1 MKYIVANFKLNGN
14 TQFFKSYF
22 KEIKKYV
29 KKPTNMMFAMPNC
42 YLHLSKGLSNFI
54 VGAQNISHKSSGAC
68 TGEISAE
75 MARDLGA
82 QFCLVG
88 HSECRKRGETD
99 NQIEQKL
106 KLAKQNG
113 LTSILCIGEALDE
126 KPVFRQVLKRQLQ
139 VLENVGID
147 NIIIAYEPVWAIGTN
162 KTATTRDIKSVHGF
176 IKKFVLEKY
185 GKDVPVLYGGS
196 VNAINSRDIL
206 GLDVVDGVLVGGASL
221 NALNF
226 SSIYKSQL

>member
-14 TQFFKSYF
+14 TQFFRSYF
-22 KEIKKYV
+22 REIKKYI
-29 KKPTNMMFAMPNC
+29 KKPTNLMFAMPNC
-42 YLHLSKGLSNFI
+42 YLHLSKALLSYSI
-54 VGAQNISHKSSGAC
+54 GAQNISHKPSGAC

-75 MARDLGA
+75 MAKDLGA

-113 LTSILCIGEALDE
+113 LTSILCIGETLDE

-139 VLENVGID
+139 VLDNAEID
-147 NIIIAYEPVWAIGTN
+147 NIILAYEPVWAIGTN
-162 KTATTRDIKSVHGF
+162 KTATTRDIKSVHSF
-176 IKKFVLEKY
+176 IKKYIMEKF

-196 VNAINSRDIL
+196 VNATNSREIL
-206 GLDVVDGVLVGGASL
+206 KLDMVDGVLVGGASL

-226 SSIYKSQL
+226 SNIYKSQF

>member
-22 KEIKKYV
+22 RELKKYV
-29 KKPTNMMFAMPNC
+29 KKPSQMWFAVPNC
-42 YLHLSKGLSNFI
+42 YLHLSKVLPNFAI
-54 VGAQNISHKSSGAC
+54 GAQNICHKSSGAC

-75 MARDLGA
+75 MAKDLGA

-106 KLAKQNG
+106 KLSRQNG
-113 LTSILCIGEALDE
+113 LTSILCIGETIDE
-126 KPVFRQVLKRQLQ
+126 KSAFRQVLKRQLE
-139 VLENVGID
+139 VLKNVDID

-162 KTATTRDIKSVHGF
+162 KTATTRDIKTVHSF
-176 IKKFVLEKY
+176 IKKYLMEKY
-185 GKDVPVLYGGS
+185 EKAVPVLYGGS
-196 VNAINSRDIL
+196 VNANNSREIL
-206 GLDVVDGVLVGGASL
+206 KLDVVDGVLVGGASL

-226 SSIYKSQL
+226 SNIYKSQF

>member
-22 KEIKKYV
+22 REIKKYI

-42 YLHLSKGLSNFI
+42 YLHLSKALPQF
-54 VGAQNISHKSSGAC
+54 VLGAQNISHKLNGAC
-68 TGEISAE
+68 TGEISVE
-75 MARDLGA
+75 MAKDLGA

-88 HSECRKRGETD
+88 HSECRKRGETE

-106 KLAKQNG
+106 KLAEQNN
-113 LTSILCIGEALDE
+113 LTSILCIGETLDE
-126 KPVFRQVLKRQLQ
+126 KPNFRQVLKGQLQ
-139 VLENVGID
+139 VLENVGLD
-147 NIIIAYEPVWAIGTN
+147 NVIIAYEPVWAIGTN
-162 KTATTRDIKSVHGF
+162 KTATIRDIKSVHSF
-176 IKKFVLEKY
+176 IKKYITEKF

-196 VNAINSRDIL
+196 VNANNSREIL
-206 GLDVVDGVLVGGASL
+206 KLEVVDGVLVGGASL

-226 SSIYKSQL
+226 CEIYKSQF

>member
-29 KKPTNMMFAMPNC
+29 KKPINMMFAMPNC
-42 YLHLSKGLSNFI
+42 YLHLSSLGNFTI
-54 VGAQNISHKSSGAC
+54 GAQNISHKSSGAC

-75 MARDLGA
+75 MAKDLGA
-82 QFCLVG
+82 KFCLVG

-106 KLAKQNG
+106 KLSRQNG
-113 LTSILCIGEALDE
+113 LTSILCIGETLDE
-126 KPVFRQVLKRQLQ
+126 KLAFRQVLKRQLE
-139 VLENVGID
+139 VLENVDKD

-162 KTATTRDIKSVHGF
+162 KTATTRDIKAVHGF
-176 IKKFVLEKY
+176 IKKYLMEKY
-185 GKDVPVLYGGS
+185 GKAVPVLYGGS

-206 GLDVVDGVLVGGASL
+206 KLDVVDGVLVGGASL

-226 SSIYKSQL
+226 SNIYKSQF